1 MEPKPLDD
9 TVFDDMKCT
18 IIPQRKLGG
27 CCHKLLFAKV
37 HIRYFLIRYARRFY
51 SRLSSSRHTPCFETL
66 FLSLLAVLLAP
77 FTLPDELMENPC
89 VFRNH
94 NFSSIVYVRL

>member
-37 HIRYFLIRYARRFY
+37 HIRY
-51 SRLSSSRHTPCFETL
+51 L
-66 FLSLLAVLLAP
+66 FDIHIDSTHDCQAVGTLLAFPVSFFLGSGSGPLHFA
-77 FTLPDELMENPC
+77 
-89 VFRNH
+89 
-94 NFSSIVYVRL
+94 